1 MACGFIG
8 NVMEG
13 EKGMRRIRAVLLL
26 AIFFIAITAASV
38 WLFWSHSYVEP
49 TIGGDDEVLPADGK
63 LHILIIGED
72 DGLVA
77 PGKSVTGRS
86 DTLMVASY
94 DPKSGDVSLL
104 SVPRDTLVEIPG
116 RKNKD
121 KINHALVFGGIDL
134 TMRTVSNFLNMP
146 LRYYVHVQTDGFR
159 RIVDAIGG
167 VPIHVEKDMRYRDK
181 AGGLHIN
188 LKQGE
193 QVLTGEQAEGYV
205 RYRLDSDIK
214 RIERQQKF
222 IAAALKEALK
232 PSNLFKINQLFKIVA
247 ESVKTNIPISVG
259 WRYLSIV
266 QSFRNSNVTSFTIEG
281 DDSVVID
288 GINYFVP
295 DMVKLEELVEN
306 YFYSAVDKSTNKQIT
321 VQVLI
326 GNEDRASGEQVA
338 QMLRKNGF
346 SVLGIDMA
354 DRSDY
359 LISEVSG
366 RSKDAALAV
375 AEALA
380 LHEVLIESQPE
391 AGADVVV
398 IVGKDLSP

>member
-1 MACGFIG
+1 
-8 NVMEG
+8 
-13 EKGMRRIRAVLLL
+13 MRRKRAILML
-26 AIFFIAITAASV
+26 AVFFIAITAGSA
-38 WLFWSHSYVEP
+38 WFFRKHGEVEP
-49 TIGGDDEVLPADGK
+49 IVGGGDEVLPADGK
-63 LHILIIGED
+63 LHVLIIGED

-104 SVPRDTLVEIPG
+104 SIPRDTLVEIPG
-116 RKNKD
+116 RVNQD
-121 KINHALVFGGIDL
+121 KINHAFVFGGVDL
-134 TMRTVSNFLNMP
+134 TLRTVSKFLNMP

-159 RIVDAIGG
+159 RIVDALGG
-167 VPIHVEKDMRYRDK
+167 VTIDVEKNMRYKDE
-181 AGGLHIN
+181 AGDLYIN

-193 QVLTGEQAEGYV
+193 QVLTGKQAEGYV

-214 RIERQQKF
+214 RTERQQKF

-232 PSNLFKINQLFKIVA
+232 PVNIFKINQIFKITT

-266 QSFRNSNVTSFTIEG
+266 QSVKNSNVTSFTIEG
-281 DDSVVID
+281 DDSVMIN

-295 DMVKLEELVEN
+295 DMKKLEEVVEG
-306 YFYSAVDKSTNKQIT
+306 YFYSAVDKSVNQQIT

-326 GNEDRASGEQVA
+326 GNADRASGEQVVDL
-338 QMLRKNGF
+338 LRKYGF
-346 SVLGIDMA
+346 SVLGLDVA
-354 DRSDY
+354 DRDDY
-359 LISEVSG
+359 LVSQVA
-366 RSKDAALAV
+366 SCNKDAALAV

-380 LHEVLIESQPE
+380 LHEVFIEPQLD
-391 AGADVVV
+391 AVADVVV
-398 IVGKDLSP
+398 VVGKDLLP